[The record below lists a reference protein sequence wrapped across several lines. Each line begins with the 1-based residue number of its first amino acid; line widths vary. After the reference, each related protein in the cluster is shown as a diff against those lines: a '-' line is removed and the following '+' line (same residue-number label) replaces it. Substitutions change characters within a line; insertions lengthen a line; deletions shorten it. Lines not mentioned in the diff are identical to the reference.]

1 VLILSFENLLSPWN
15 SFIVLTR
22 VKSFQALALW
32 QIDPELLSIEGL
44 KLSQVRLARYYVVVL
59 CKIQIL
65 GALFWL
71 TRYIII

>member
-32 QIDPELLSIEGL
+32 QIDPELLSIEYWRTEVEPSAISTL
-44 KLSQVRLARYYVVVL
+44 LCSSVV
-59 CKIQIL
+59 
-65 GALFWL
+65 
-71 TRYIII
+71 